1 MHEAFAFHPSRTYG
15 RDRQDHRQADKPNFT
30 AAKTSALQ
38 NLGRSLAEPS
48 LIARY
53 TALDPI
59 AKDAFQE
66 RAAILEYQDGMTR
79 PQAELEAL
87 RMVMHTIQQG
97 L

>member
-1 MHEAFAFHPSRTYG
+1 MYEAFAFRPSRTYG
-15 RDRQDHRQADKPNFT
+15 RVRQDHRQADKPNFT

-38 NLGRSLAEPS
+38 NLGRSISEPS

-53 TALDPI
+53 MALDGT
-59 AKDAFQE
+59 AQDAFQE
-66 RAAILEYQDGMTR
+66 RAAILEYQNGMSR
-79 PQAELEAL
+79 PQAELEAF